1 MPGIPVRVITKK
13 GEEAFGFDKD
23 SVSGTTT
30 AAYVTALDW
39 LTTGLRYKTMLLKN
53 THATLTL
60 KYKLLGYA
68 FDNGIAKELVAET
81 TLLAD
86 EIAEFHYDRQ
96 WHRLLLQV
104 IDGSGHATYQLDY
117 EGQGA

>member
-1 MPGIPVRVITKK
+1 MT
-13 GEEAFGFDKD
+13 GFDEGTR
-23 SVSGTTT
+23 SGTTT
-30 AAYVTALDW
+30 ASYATALNW
-39 LTTGLRYKTMLLKN
+39 KTYFLALKTILLKN
-53 THATLTL
+53 THASLSL

-68 FDNGIAKELVAET
+68 TESAVAKELVAET
-81 TLLAD
+81 TLLAG

-96 WHRLLLQV
+96 WHKLVLQV